1 MDVTPTLETPRMLLR
16 PLELADAA
24 QIQTLFPHWDL
35 VRYLAAQ
42 VPWPY
47 PADGAY
53 RYIRDIALP
62 AVERGEAWHWTLRL
76 KTSPDQIIGSIDLRK
91 KENDNRGL
99 LLRLPRERQGPDTQA
114 RAPAT
119 PFCV

>member
-1 MDVTPTLETPRMLLR
+1 MGVTPTLETPRMLLR

-24 QIQTLFPHWDL
+24 QIQTLFPHSDL

-76 KTSPDQIIGSIDLRK
+76 KTSPDQIIASIALRK
-91 KENDNRGL
+91 KENPNP
-99 LLRLPRERQGPDTQA
+99 RLSLAFPT
-114 RAPAT
+114 
-119 PFCV
+119 